1 MTRLTAG
8 AALCIAGLTL
18 SGCGVFGDNGYF
30 RDRGDDYQLAN
41 SLPPLRM
48 PEGVEAKSQE
58 ELYEIPQ
65 VGSAELERG
74 DFEVPRPQ
82 ALAVNAG
89 LERVKIQKLGN
100 RRWVLVSQ
108 PPEEVWPQL
117 HYFLRTSGL
126 QLERSD
132 ASAGVMETTWLQF
145 KDSPETKDKY
155 RLRVE
160 SGVQPDTTEIHV
172 RHLSAPAEMP
182 ASAAVTW
189 PEMST
194 SPEREGW
201 MIDEMSTA
209 LAADV
214 TGAAASLV
222 AQAIGGGSVKV
233 QLKEPAGREPYIT
246 MALSR
251 DRAWATVAHA
261 VNAGAYRMHE
271 EDAEVGIFYVTYDE
285 NRELAEDE
293 DGGWFSWGGK
303 AQDDLAEKAEQVTMQ
318 QVIANI
324 QVKEGAEPALF
335 ANLQGAGSGPG
346 ADIPGYLVV
355 VRSTPDQVEVRI
367 RNTRGQPLSRA
378 KASELLMAIQQ
389 NLI

>member
-18 SGCGVFGDNGYF
+18 SGCGVFGENGYF
-30 RDRGDDYQLAN
+30 RDRGNDYQLAN
-41 SLPPLRM
+41 SLPPLQL

-65 VGSAELERG
+65 VGSADLERG
-74 DFEVPRPQ
+74 EFEVPRPQ

-132 ASAGVMETTWLQF
+132 ANAGVMETTWLQF
-145 KDSPETKDKY
+145 KDAPDTKDKY

-189 PEMST
+189 PELSS

-201 MIDEMSTA
+201 MIDEMSSV

-233 QLKEPAGREPYIT
+233 QLNEPAGGEPFIT
-246 MALSR
+246 LALSK

-261 VNAGAYRMHE
+261 LNSGAYRMHE
-271 EDAEVGIFYVTYDE
+271 EDSGLGILYVTYDE
-285 NRELAEDE
+285 DRELSSDDE
-293 DGGWFSWGGK
+293 GGWFSWGGGEE
-303 AQDDLAEKAEQVTMQ
+303 DTLAREAEQVTMQ
-318 QVIANI
+318 QLLANI
-324 QVKEGAEPALF
+324 RVKAGSEPALF
-335 ANLQGAGSGPG
+335 ENIPGIGSGPA

-355 VRSTPDQVEVRI
+355 VRNTPDVVEVRI
-367 RNTRGQPLSRA
+367 RNTQGEPLTRA
-378 KASELLMAIQQ
+378 KASELLMAIRQ